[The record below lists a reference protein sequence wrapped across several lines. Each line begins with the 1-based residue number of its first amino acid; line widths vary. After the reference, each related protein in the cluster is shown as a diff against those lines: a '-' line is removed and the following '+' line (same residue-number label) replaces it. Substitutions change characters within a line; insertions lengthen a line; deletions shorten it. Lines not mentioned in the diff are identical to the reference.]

1 MKFFKKTIDFLN
13 RLKDKWKE
21 DDYEGISD
29 YEGELIEEIPTQ
41 NPYGL
46 IGMVMGGVSF
56 IFGYAFVII
65 PIFTIIFCIVT
76 FFTFDKEKED
86 NPMTFV
92 MGIMLSLLSMCMY
105 IQGDSHQIEL

>member
-29 YEGELIEEIPTQ
+29 YERELIEEIPTQ

-46 IGMVMGGVSF
+46 IGMVMGEFHS
-56 IFGYAFVII
+56 YS
-65 PIFTIIFCIVT
+65 VT
-76 FFTFDKEKED
+76 H
-86 NPMTFV
+86 
-92 MGIMLSLLSMCMY
+92 L
-105 IQGDSHQIEL
+105 

>member
-29 YEGELIEEIPTQ
+29 YERELIEEIPTQ

-46 IGMVMGGVSF
+46 IGMVMGSF
-56 IFGYAFVII
+56 IHIRLRICNHPHIHNYFLYS
-65 PIFTIIFCIVT
+65 
-76 FFTFDKEKED
+76 
-86 NPMTFV
+86 N
-92 MGIMLSLLSMCMY
+92 LLY
-105 IQGDSHQIEL
+105 F